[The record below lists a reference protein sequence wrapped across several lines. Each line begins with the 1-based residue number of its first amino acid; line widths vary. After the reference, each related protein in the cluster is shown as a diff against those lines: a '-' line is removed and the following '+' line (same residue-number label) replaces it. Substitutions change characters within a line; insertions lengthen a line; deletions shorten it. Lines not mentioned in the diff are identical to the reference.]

1 LKVKKII
8 SERHF
13 KQRLI
18 PVLIKMSENLS
29 KIIRELS
36 EVYDPE
42 SNDTYISLYLN
53 KKSDRKFIDRRIRAC
68 RSVLKG
74 DLLKNFNETLDVI
87 DENIKKIISDNIAIF
102 ASKKHNFISYI
113 SLPIKVKNILIVDS
127 SPYIR
132 PLARINDEWESF
144 TLVLLSSNYAKI
156 YSISLGKIDDTKRLS
171 ADIMNKHKKGG
182 CSQARFNRLRKGAIS
197 AFLSEVVESLRDIAD
212 ERIIIAGPGTAKNQ
226 FLEMLPKDINDR
238 VVDIIDIN
246 IDDEKKL
253 LKESIYLISEREQM
267 KSQEAV
273 HHLKEEILKDGL
285 AVYGLEETLN
295 AVKNGQVDLLIIEK
309 DYKLQGWI
317 CENCQVVNEGNKS
330 ICPYCGKKTS
340 EVDVL
345 EEILE
350 FAKRTDAEIE
360 FTDDEEIANLG
371 HIGGILRFK

>member
-1 LKVKKII
+1 M
-8 SERHF
+8 
-13 KQRLI
+13 
-18 PVLIKMSENLS
+18 PDNLS

-36 EVYDPE
+36 EVYDSE
-42 SNDTYISLYLN
+42 SSDTYVSLYLN
-53 KKSDRKFIDRRIRAC
+53 KKSDRKFLDRRIKAC
-68 RSVLKG
+68 KSVLKG
-74 DLLKNFNETLDVI
+74 DLLKNYNQTLDVI
-87 DENIKKIISDNIAIF
+87 DENIKKIMSDNIAFF
-102 ASKKHNFISYI
+102 ASKKHDFISYV
-113 SLPIKVKNILIVDS
+113 SLPIKVKNQLIVDS

-144 TLVLLSSNYAKI
+144 TLVLVSSNYAKI
-156 YSISLGKIDDTKRLS
+156 YSISLGKISDTKKLS

-197 AFLSEVVESLRDIAD
+197 AFLSEVVESLQKIAD
-212 ERIIIAGPGTAKNQ
+212 ERVIIAGPGTAKNQ
-226 FLEMLPKDINDR
+226 FLEMLPKEIKDR

-253 LKESIYLISEREQM
+253 LKESIYLISKREQM

-273 HHLKEEILKDGL
+273 QNLKEEILKDGL

-317 CENCQVVNEGNKS
+317 CENCQVVKEGN
-330 ICPYCGKKTS
+330 IGTCPYCGNKTS

-350 FAKRTDAEIE
+350 FAERTDADIE
-360 FTDDEEIANLG
+360 FTDDEGIADLG
-371 HIGGILRFK
+371 HIGAILRFK